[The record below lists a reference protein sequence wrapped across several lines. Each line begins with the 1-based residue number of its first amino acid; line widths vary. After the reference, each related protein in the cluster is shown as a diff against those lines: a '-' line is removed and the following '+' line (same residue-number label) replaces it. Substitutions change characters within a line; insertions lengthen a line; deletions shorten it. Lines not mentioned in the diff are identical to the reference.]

1 MPRHAA
7 RVDSNHSAIVDGL
20 RAIFGPDCVLDLSA
34 VGQGCPDICVG
45 VRGRTLLMEIKTEKG
60 KLTPDQ
66 VYWHRNWDGQKAV
79 VTTLQE
85 ALAVIQQE
93 TT

>member
-1 MPRHAA
+1 MRRAA
-7 RVDSNHSAIVDGL
+7 KVDTNHSQIVTGL

-34 VGQGCPDICVG
+34 VGRGCPDICVG
-45 VRGRTLLMEIKTEKG
+45 VRGKTLLMEIKTPTG
-60 KLTPDQ
+60 KLTSDQ
-66 VYWHRNWDGQKAV
+66 VYWHRNWGGQKAV

-85 ALAVIQQE
+85 ALDVIEQE